1 MREGGL
7 EPPWVAP
14 LEPKSSASADSAILA
29 GWAGRNAAPSVWA
42 VSMGWAGAG
51 VQPADRPR
59 RRAPAQRQKC
69 RKRLWRRVAL
79 GACTRL
85 RAHFL
90 STSPGTG
97 DRYDLGR
104 FLPSRGSGQALRQ
117 ARDRPF
123 GRLRTGST
131 RNRCARRGTVR
142 GRGGLPAGHIAAAPG
157 CGGRFLGI
165 AAGLRATPFGTP
177 RRPAGVGWSLGRSL
191 GRALGWGPREIE
203 YLIFRRIWA

>member
-14 LEPKSSASADSAILA
+14 LEPKSSASANSAILA
-29 GWAGRNAAPSVWA
+29 GWAGRNAAPSLWA

-59 RRAPAQRQKC
+59 RRAPAQRQKR
-69 RKRLWRRVAL
+69 RKRLWRRVPP

-90 STSPGTG
+90 SSSPGTG
-97 DRYDLGR
+97 WGTTWAHSFHRR
-104 FLPSRGSGQALRQ
+104 

-123 GRLRTGST
+123 GGLRTGST

-142 GRGGLPAGHIAAAPG
+142 VRGGLPAGHIAAAPG
-157 CGGRFLGI
+157 CGGRFRGI

-177 RRPAGVGWSLGRSL
+177 RRPAGVDRSLDRSLRWSLGRSP
-191 GRALGWGPREIE
+191 GRALGQGPREIE